1 MAYQLKPIWTKE
13 QIQAYC
19 EAADGTNEHFVLYKG
34 AAFERKQQLEDE
46 DFPVVLSALK
56 SRALDEDY
64 EQQLFEKVLDYYW
77 EHEMSEEL
85 KRALSYVEWKNLKDE
100 NRIHMICYF
109 IAGELYNEALKGI
122 EQYGYQFWISSN
134 CVRSAYMH

>member
-1 MAYQLKPIWTKE
+1 MEEESGCLLLKRRKDLCRDFDEHASFVFFDSEENRYIGSVAYQLKPIWTKE

-64 EQQLFEKVLDYYW
+64 EQQL
-77 EHEMSEEL
+77 L
-85 KRALSYVEWKNLKDE
+85 KSVGLLL
-100 NRIHMICYF
+100 
-109 IAGELYNEALKGI
+109 GT
-122 EQYGYQFWISSN
+122 
-134 CVRSAYMH
+134 